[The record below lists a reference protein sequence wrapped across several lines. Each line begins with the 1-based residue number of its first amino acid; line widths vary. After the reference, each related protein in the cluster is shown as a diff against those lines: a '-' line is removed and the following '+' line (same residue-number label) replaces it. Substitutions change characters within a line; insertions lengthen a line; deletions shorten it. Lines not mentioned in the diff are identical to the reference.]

1 MAIFT
6 AFNAF
11 WHITIHKTFTN
22 MHTYFSLRKCLFSY
36 VHANMSYE
44 QTVFL
49 CQSPIT
55 LSKPRNYEM
64 HFLLKGFFS
73 LLVRLTITSIVQLQ
87 FVNFL
92 LMDQGHGRLATT
104 L

>member
-6 AFNAF
+6 VFNVL

-22 MHTYFSLRKCLFSY
+22 MKSYFSSLKKCLFSY
-36 VHANMSYE
+36 VYANKTYE

-49 CQSPIT
+49 CHSPIT
-55 LSKPRNYEM
+55 LSKPRNCEI
-64 HFLLKGFFS
+64 HLLLKVFFS
-73 LLVRLTITSIVQLQ
+73 LLIRLTITSISQLQ

-92 LMDQGHGRLATT
+92 LMDQEHGSLSV
-104 L
+104 